1 MSQEIRTPEEMQR
14 VMKAPF
20 PPSDEQW
27 AAITA
32 PLSPVV
38 VIAGAGS
45 GKTTLM
51 AARVVYLVLT
61 GQVRSEEVL
70 GLTFTTKAAA
80 ELRQRIR
87 GALTAAGALDL
98 KASADDEEV
107 LEPTVAT
114 YNAYAANLL
123 TDHGL
128 RIGHEPDTRVITDA
142 ARYQLGAR
150 AVDRYDGPVEKLSD
164 HPPTVIQNL
173 LALDGSM
180 SEHLVDPDPRLGAG
194 QDHVVRVDPQQV
206 DQLLAAPLGLRAG
219 EVDLVHGDDNGHSSG
234 LGVLDRVSS
243 LVRGDPDCGDRV
255 LPHVGARLGG
265 IEGHGRHRTG
275 LPHQPALRHHAARGR
290 GRYRG
295 RRIDALRTGMPP
307 RART

>member
-1 MSQEIRTPEEMQR
+1 MIRDISTAEDLQRAMQA
-14 VMKAPF
+14 KF
-20 PPSDEQW
+20 PPSEEQW
-27 AAITA
+27 RAITA

-61 GQVRSEEVL
+61 GQVLPEEVL

-87 GALTAAGALDL
+87 TALTAAGALEL
-98 KASADDEEV
+98 KSGPDEEET

-114 YNAYAANLL
+114 YNAYAAALL

-173 LALDGSM
+173 LTLDGAM
-180 SEHLVDPDPRLGAG
+180 AEHLVTPERVLEFDAAERDAFQRAHDEELAGKARKTYLQAPQKAIDAIDRRGELLGLVASYRRLKADLGLM
-194 QDHVVRVDPQQV
+194 DFS
-206 DQLLAAPLGLRAG
+206 DQIALAARLAEEQAEVGGLER
-219 EVDLVHGDDNGHSSG
+219 
-234 LGVLDRVSS
+234 DRFKV
-243 LVRGDPDCGDRV
+243 V
-255 LPHVGARLGG
+255 
-265 IEGHGRHRTG
+265 
-275 LPHQPALRHHAARGR
+275 
-290 GRYRG
+290 
-295 RRIDALRTGMPP
+295 
-307 RART
+307 